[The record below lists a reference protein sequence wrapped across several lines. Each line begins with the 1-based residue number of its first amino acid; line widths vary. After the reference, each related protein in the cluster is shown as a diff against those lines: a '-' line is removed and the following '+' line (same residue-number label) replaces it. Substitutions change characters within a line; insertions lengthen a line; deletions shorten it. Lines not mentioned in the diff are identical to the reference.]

1 MRLDL
6 RHIAVLGLVVGAVAV
21 PAAQAGGK
29 GKGRDKVVVIRDD
42 GKKVVFVD
50 DDRNVVRTYWH
61 STYGRGSCPPGLV
74 RVGRSCMTRGHA
86 RKRYV
91 VGRTLPRTVYVE
103 AVPKPLLSQLR
114 QPPYGYKYVMVDGD
128 ILLLR
133 ASNGYIAD
141 AIINLF
147 D

>member
-1 MRLDL
+1 ML
-6 RHIAVLGLVVGAVAV
+6 RNALSTAAAVLVTV
-21 PAAQAGGK
+21 PLLAAPAPEGGK

-50 DDRNVVRTYWH
+50 DDRHLVRNYWH
-61 STYGRGSCPPGLV
+61 STYRNSCPPGLV

-91 VGRTLPRTVYVE
+91 VGNYLPRTVVVE
-103 AVPKPLLSQLR
+103 AVPKGLLSQLR

-128 ILLLR
+128 VLLMHTR
-133 ASNGYIAD
+133 SWRVSD
-141 AIINLF
+141 AIANMF
-147 D
+147 DD